1 MSGLGEAALAAS
13 GAGNG
18 AVTGHGSR
26 VIELRVHGVSG
37 TPPEAMLE
45 DPFPRQVA
53 GDDVGRFFRKAEPI
67 GVEGFPDR
75 DVEAYHWGRFTSGS
89 PTRALWLLL
98 LPFAVVNLAR
108 FALLLPTR
116 ETDAGKAADERRWRH
131 KTADALLR
139 LIGLVLTL
147 AMVVTV
153 CYVAWEIVARQCV
166 GEKCAGQSN
175 GMAWF
180 GGRSPGTRVLV
191 AAIAPAA
198 VLALVWS
205 FGRSPA
211 LVEPPGPRTK
221 AWAGNGRVGDPAF
234 WHGAASAPAQR
245 AAHVW
250 ASCAV
255 IGVLALA
262 TVGNPD
268 NVLAQ
273 TPGWADAVYLLLAT
287 LCGVGLGTALEFV
300 IQDRKPAKV
309 EPDPRGK
316 DTVHI
321 HRGHAVA
328 RWVMAGVAASCVVFA
343 WRAIDTTAPR
353 QTGRNELFAGTA
365 GLVGTAAGFL
375 LVLLL
380 LLTVDMAFRIEDS
393 RRLCRGGHT
402 QDDPEVPP
410 AFRPYWR
417 GMGSWMLAA
426 LAVTLSFGFSTATV
440 FWVAGLLGN
449 PVAPAAVVESPGGGI
464 GASIEIAAGYWT
476 AASVWGGLV
485 VVAAA
490 SVLPT
495 AAWLLRRRPL
505 LVSLLV
511 AAAGALFVLGVTLAD
526 DGADLISSSAEWFVP
541 GGVLLLVATLLVV
554 VPDRGGG
561 FLGLVDDDYVPEH
574 PEAAAGARVL
584 RHWRVAMARYRYHHA
599 IGLLA
604 GLGGLATICWAFL
617 SLWELLFAD
626 PDPLP
631 SSWSGP
637 LNLLTSVGVG
647 AASAIAGSLVVL
659 GVATWRNPKLRTTVG
674 ILWDMVSFWPRVA
687 HPLCPLPYGGRA
699 VRAVAKRASELAND
713 DLSEGRDGRAPYD
726 TIVLSGHSQGSVI
739 VEAACAVLSEEA
751 REDSG
756 PWIASERAAATIR
769 KTCLVTY
776 GSQIQFIYAR
786 LFPSYFGY
794 ALQREM
800 YGVTLATRWRNIYR
814 WTDPLGGPVLSWPH
828 IERHSAPHERY
839 GPAVLQWNT
848 MGCTDDCEGHGAER
862 VDGPEVDG
870 VCYRRWNI
878 GPDIRLRD
886 PGLVTDNAFAPRL
899 PPLGHS
905 GYPSDRG
912 FDVIVATLATEVD
925 RLLPE
930 CAGQPPQQS
939 GESGEQPGQQR
950 SGAPSGSPT
959 PPAQGRPGAR
969 PAARVD

>member
-1 MSGLGEAALAAS
+1 MSETVDAS
-13 GAGNG
+13 KEQTDPGFFGPEPQ
-18 AVTGHGSR
+18 

-53 GDDVGRFFRKAEPI
+53 GDDVGRFFRRGEPI
-67 GVEGFPDR
+67 SVEGFPDR

-116 ETDAGKAADERRWRH
+116 ETEAGRAADERRWRH

-153 CYVAWEIVARQCV
+153 CYVAWEIVARQCS
-166 GEKCAGQSN
+166 GAKCAGQSN

-180 GGRSPGTRVLV
+180 GDRSDGTRVLV
-191 AAIAPAA
+191 ASIAPAA

-211 LVEPPGPRTK
+211 LAEPPGLRSRT
-221 AWAGNGRVGDPAF
+221 AWSGNGRVGDPDF
-234 WHGAASAPAQR
+234 WNGAASAPAQR

-268 NVLAQ
+268 QVLAQ
-273 TPGWADAVYLLLAT
+273 TPAFGDVAYLVLAT

-300 IQDRKPAKV
+300 IQDHKPATV

-316 DTVHI
+316 DTVKLHWV
-321 HRGHAVA
+321 HGVA
-328 RWVMAGVAASCVVFA
+328 RWVMAVVAAGCVVFA
-343 WRAIDTTAPR
+343 WRAIDTTAER
-353 QTGRNELFAGTA
+353 QPGRNDLFAGTA
-365 GLVGTAAGFL
+365 GLVGTAAGCL

-380 LLTVDMAFRIEDS
+380 LLTLDMAFRIEDS

-402 QDDPEVPP
+402 DDDPEVPP

-440 FWVAGLLGN
+440 FWVAGLLGD
-449 PVAPAAVVESPGGGI
+449 PVAPAKVVEAQGDAI
-464 GASIEIAAGYWT
+464 GAPIEIAAGYWT

-505 LVSLLV
+505 LVTVLVGGAVACFVVAAILADEGQDVISSSGGWFVLGGALLAAAMLLV
-511 AAAGALFVLGVTLAD
+511 AL
-526 DGADLISSSAEWFVP
+526 
-541 GGVLLLVATLLVV
+541 
-554 VPDRGGG
+554 PDRGGG
-561 FLGLVDDDYVPEH
+561 FLGLVKGDYDPER
-574 PEAAAGARVL
+574 PEAAAEARVL
-584 RHWRVAMARYRYHHA
+584 RQWRVAMARYRYHHA

-604 GLGGLATICWAFL
+604 GLGGLATICWAAL
-617 SLWELLFAD
+617 SLWELMFGD

-637 LNLLTSVGVG
+637 LNLLTSVGVA
-647 AASAIAGSLVVL
+647 AASAIAGSLLVL
-659 GVATWRNPKLRTTVG
+659 GVATWRNAKMRTTVG

-699 VRAVAKRASELAND
+699 VRAVAKRASELANE
-713 DLSEGRDGRAPYD
+713 DLSEDHDGRRAPYD

-739 VEAACAVLSEEA
+739 VEAACAVLKEEA
-751 REDSG
+751 GDDSG
-756 PWIASERAAATIR
+756 PWIASERAAATMR

-800 YGVTLATRWRNIYR
+800 YAVTLDTRWRNIYR

-828 IERHSAPHERY
+828 VEHKAAPHNRY
-839 GPAVLQWNT
+839 GPAVVQWNT
-848 MGCTDDCEGHGAER
+848 MGCTEDCTGHPAER

-870 VCYRRWNI
+870 VCYRRWTI

-886 PGLVTDNAFAPRL
+886 PGLVTDSAFAARL

-925 RLLPE
+925 RLVPE
-930 CAGQPPQQS
+930 CAGQQPLPQQAS
-939 GESGEQPGQQR
+939 PAATEIDLNNPASSR
-950 SGAPSGSPT
+950 TGSP
-959 PPAQGRPGAR
+959 GGATS
-969 PAARVD
+969 P